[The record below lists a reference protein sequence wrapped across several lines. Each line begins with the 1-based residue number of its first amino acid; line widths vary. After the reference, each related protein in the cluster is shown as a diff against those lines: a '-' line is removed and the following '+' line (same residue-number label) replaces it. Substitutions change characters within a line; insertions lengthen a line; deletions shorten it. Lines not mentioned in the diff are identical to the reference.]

1 MTYLCKMLADGAWF
15 LSLTAPAMAR
25 TQGVAKG
32 LFLLPIVLWWVW
44 IYQNR
49 KKTRFN
55 WGLWRPIFIG
65 TKDFAAGGRF

>member
-32 LFLLPIVLWWVW
+32 LFMVGLDLSKP
-44 IYQNR
+44 